1 MEESHQAIRPVEVHV
16 RNPGLDVKSH
26 RESKTEAECV
36 QDYGRLCRILREDLA
51 GVAVGEIVSS
61 GSKPCSGINL
71 LHSDG
76 GDGQRAECDEDLGK
90 GENSPTPVILQRR
103 AEEAESERVT
113 NQCRK
118 PEGVET
124 VLRLPGTPVPCTD
137 GERESI
143 TNKLAIDEGNS
154 NADPVSEGD

>member
-1 MEESHQAIRPVEVHV
+1 M
-16 RNPGLDVKSH
+16 
-26 RESKTEAECV
+26 
-36 QDYGRLCRILREDLA
+36 
-51 GVAVGEIVSS
+51 
-61 GSKPCSGINL
+61 
-71 LHSDG
+71 
-76 GDGQRAECDEDLGK
+76 GK
-90 GENSPTPVILQRR
+90 GENTPTPVILQRR

-124 VLRLPGTPVPCTD
+124 VLRLPGTPVTCTD

>member
-1 MEESHQAIRPVEVHV
+1 MEESHQAIRPVEVHGG
-16 RNPGLDVKSH
+16 NPGLDVESH

-36 QDYGRLCRILREDLA
+36 QDDGRLCRILREDLA
-51 GVAVGEIVSS
+51 GVAVGANVSC
-61 GSKPCSGINL
+61 GSKLCSGINL
-71 LHSDG
+71 LDSDG
-76 GDGQRAECDEDLGK
+76 GNGQRAERDEDLGE
-90 GENSPTPVILQRR
+90 GENTPTPVILQRR
-103 AEEAESERVT
+103 AKEAKSQRVT

-124 VLRLPGTPVPCTD
+124 VLRLPGTPVPRTD
-137 GERESI
+137 GEWESI